1 MRWRLSL
8 RISWSR
14 IRDGAAARPEGS
26 FNEEPHPT
34 ANGNRLCPGAF
45 KVTPGVARC
54 TSDAKCRERATHRL
68 LVRSP
73 ASATLMCDEHV
84 LDWTSLNGYA
94 VTTAVRTDDSAA

>member
-1 MRWRLSL
+1 MRARMPIANLQLTVSGSNFSL
-8 RISWSR
+8 
-14 IRDGAAARPEGS
+14 
-26 FNEEPHPT
+26 
-34 ANGNRLCPGAF
+34 
-45 KVTPGVARC
+45 TPLPAQVQSRC

-84 LDWTSLNGYA
+84 LDWASLNGYA